1 MVEDT
6 RGRVPLVRQSRW
18 SSARLVVPCALA
30 AGVLLFMPASVCA
43 QSLGTL
49 EGTVRHAVTGRGLP
63 GVDIHLE
70 ETGQRAVTALNG
82 RFEIQRVEARRYTL
96 VVSLMGFA
104 TVRHTVVAGAGAS
117 LDLVLEPRP
126 IELDEVLARVDGSYS
141 AASSRVAR
149 DFDIMVRPT
158 RSAQDL
164 LQLAPGL
171 VTAQHAGGGK
181 AEQIFLRG
189 FDADHGTDVHIAVDG
204 LPVNMV
210 SHGHGQGYADLHFVI
225 PDVVQRID
233 VFKGP
238 YTAAHGNFA
247 TAGAITFATRDHLE
261 HNLVRAEGGAFNTAS
276 VTALYQIPTAGPHQG
291 AYLAGQFYRTDGP
304 FAAPQGFGR
313 FNVFGK
319 FHTHLSE
326 DARIAVTASGFS
338 SAWDASGQVPLR
350 AVQSG
355 AIRRFGAIDDLEG
368 GTTGRQDVN
377 LLYEAG
383 SGTSGFRLQGYV
395 SRYNFKLFSN
405 FTFFREDPE
414 RGDMIE
420 QTDHRQIHGL
430 NGTYRF
436 DHALGSVSAASTLGG
451 GFRADDAEVALW
463 RSPART
469 RSEHLVDAGIAERN
483 LYLWGHEELF
493 LSTRLR
499 LQLGLRWDY
508 FTYDVDDR
516 REGKPSTLPHA
527 SGYAQQSILS
537 PKANLVFSP
546 VRALDLFLNGGSG
559 FHSNDARNII
569 IDRRVADLA
578 RGYQRQGLGE
588 AEIEQRLVEQNFDPE
603 HRSTK
608 TLPRALGGELGLRAR
623 PASALNVALA
633 AWLLDL
639 EREFVYVG
647 DGGFTELSGRS
658 RRYGVDVE
666 ARLGLRSWLSA
677 DVDLSLSRG
686 VLRDEP
692 ANADAIPL
700 APRLTST
707 GGLTALHPRGYE
719 GSLRYVHVGDRPANE
734 EGSVTAHGYTLFNLL
749 GTYQVGRF
757 RFNMMVENLLD
768 TDWNE
773 AQFDTESRLPAEL
786 SPVSE
791 LHFTPGNPRNLR
803 VGVAFLF

>member
-1 MVEDT
+1 MVET
-6 RGRVPLVRQSRW
+6 RGREPSMVHERCIRW
-18 SSARLVVPCALA
+18 LVPCALA
-30 AGVLLFMPASVCA
+30 ALLTALPRLAVAQPAA
-43 QSLGTL
+43 TL
-49 EGTVRHAVTGRGLP
+49 EGTVRHSATGKFLP
-63 GVDIHLE
+63 GVDLQLE
-70 ETGQRAVTALNG
+70 ETGQGAVTALNG
-82 RFEIQRVEARRYTL
+82 SFRIQRVAAGRYTL
-96 VVSLMGFA
+96 VASLLGFG
-104 TVRHTVVAGAGAS
+104 TTRRTVVVDAGGRAH
-117 LDLVLEPRP
+117 LDLELAPRP
-126 IELDEVLARVDGSYS
+126 IELDEVLARVDRSYS

-149 DFDIMVRPT
+149 EFDIMVRPT

-189 FDADHGTDVHIAVDG
+189 FDADHGTDVHISVDG

-233 VFKGP
+233 VYKGP

-247 TAGAITFATRDHLE
+247 TAGAVAFATRDHLD
-261 HNLVRAEGGAFNTAS
+261 HNLIRAEGGAFSTAS
-276 VTALYQIPTAGPHQG
+276 VTALYQIPTADLHQG

-304 FAAPQGFGR
+304 FQAPQDFGR
-313 FNVFGK
+313 FNLFGK

-326 DARIAVTASGFS
+326 NVRLALTASGFS
-338 SAWDASGQVPLR
+338 SAWDASGQVPVR
-350 AVQSG
+350 AVRSG

-368 GTTGRQDVN
+368 GTTGRQDLN
-377 LLYEAG
+377 LVYEAG
-383 SGTSGFRLQGYV
+383 SGTSGFRLQGFV

-405 FTFFREDPE
+405 FTFFLVDPE
-414 RGDMIE
+414 SGDMIE
-420 QTDHRQIHGL
+420 QTDHRQIRGL
-430 NGTYRF
+430 NGTYRS
-436 DHALGSVSAASTLGG
+436 DHALGPVAAASTMGG
-451 GFRADDAEVALW
+451 GFRADDIDVALW
-463 RSPART
+463 RSPARR
-469 RSEHLVDAGIAERN
+469 RSEQLVDAGITERN
-483 LYLWGHEELF
+483 LYLWGQEEVF
-493 LSTRLR
+493 LSSRLR

-516 REGKPSTLPHA
+516 REGEAATLPHA

-537 PKANLVFSP
+537 PKASLAFSP
-546 VRALDLFLNGGSG
+546 ARTLDLFLNFGTG
-559 FHSNDARNII
+559 FHSNDARDIV

-578 RGYQRQGLGE
+578 RDYRRQGLGE
-588 AEIEQRLVEQNFDPE
+588 EEIEQRLVDQNFDPD
-603 HRSTK
+603 HRSTT
-608 TLPRALGGELGLRAR
+608 TLPRAIGGEAGLRAR
-623 PASALNVALA
+623 PVSSLNLALA

-677 DVDLSLSRG
+677 DADLNLSRG

-692 ANADAIPL
+692 ADANAIPL

-707 GGLTALHPRGYE
+707 GGLTVLHPRGYE
-719 GSLRYVHVGDRPANE
+719 GSLRYVHVGDRPAGE
-734 EGSVTAHGYTLFNLL
+734 DGTVTAQGYTLLNLL
-749 GTYQVGRF
+749 GAYQAGRF
-757 RFNMMVENLLD
+757 RVNVMLENLLD
-768 TDWNE
+768 TAWNE
-773 AQFDTESRLPAEL
+773 AQFETESRLPGERV
-786 SPVSE
+786 PVSE
-791 LHFTPGNPRNLR
+791 LHFTPGNPRNVR

>member
-1 MVEDT
+1 M
-6 RGRVPLVRQSRW
+6 L
-18 SSARLVVPCALA
+18 ACFLAAAALA
-30 AGVLLFMPASVCA
+30 AAPAHAPA
-43 QSLGTL
+43 QSLATL
-49 EGTVRHAVTGRGLP
+49 EGIVRHAATGKGLP
-63 GVDIHLE
+63 GVDLHLE
-70 ETGQRAVTALNG
+70 ETGHGVVTALNG
-82 RFEIQRVEARRYTL
+82 RFEIQRVPPGSYTL
-96 VVSLMGFA
+96 VASHIGFA
-104 TVRHTVVAGAGAS
+104 TVRRTVTLGAGARPRIQ
-117 LDLVLEPRP
+117 LELAPRP
-126 IELDEVLARVDGSYS
+126 IDLDEVLTRVDRSYS
-141 AASSRVAR
+141 AASSSVAR
-149 DFDIMVRPT
+149 EFDIVVRPT

-189 FDADHGTDVHIAVDG
+189 FDADHGTDVHISVDG
-204 LPVNMV
+204 LPVNLV

-225 PDVVQRID
+225 PDVVRSIE

-247 TAGAITFATRDHLE
+247 TAGAIAFATRDHLE
-261 HNLVRAEGGAFNTAS
+261 HNVLRAEGGAFNTAS
-276 VTALYQIPTAGPHQG
+276 VTALYQVPVSGPHQG

-304 FAAPQGFGR
+304 FEAPQDFGR
-313 FNVFGK
+313 FNLFGK

-326 DARIAVTASGFS
+326 DARLAVTASGFS

-368 GTTGRQDVN
+368 GTTGRQDIN

-383 SGTSGFRLQGYV
+383 SGTSGFRLQGYL

-405 FTFFREDPE
+405 FTFFLDDPVL
-414 RGDMIE
+414 GDMIE
-420 QTDHRQIHGL
+420 QTDHRQIRGL

-436 DHALGSVSAASTLGG
+436 DHALASLSAASTLGG
-451 GFRADDAEVALW
+451 GFRADDIDVALW
-463 RSPART
+463 RSPGRARA
-469 RSEHLVDAGIAERN
+469 EHLVDSGIAERN
-483 LYLWGHEELF
+483 LYLWGQEELF
-493 LSTRLR
+493 LSRRLR

-508 FTYDVDDR
+508 FTFDVDDR
-516 REGKPSTLPHA
+516 LEGEPATLPHA

-546 VRALDLFLNGGSG
+546 ARVLDLFLNVGTG
-559 FHSNDARNII
+559 FHSNDARAII
-569 IDRRVADLA
+569 IDRRVADLV
-578 RGYQRQGLGE
+578 RGFERQGLGV
-588 AEIEQRLVEQNFDPE
+588 AEIEERLEELNFDAE
-603 HRSTK
+603 HRFTE
-608 TLPRALGGELGLRAR
+608 TLPRALGGELGLRVR
-623 PASALNVALA
+623 PAPGTNVSLA

-666 ARLGLRSWLSA
+666 ARLGFRSWLSA
-677 DVDLSLSRG
+677 DADLSLSRG
-686 VLRDEP
+686 LMRDEP
-692 ANADAIPL
+692 ADADAIPL
-700 APRLTST
+700 APRITST

-734 EGSVTAHGYTLFNLL
+734 DGSVTAQGYTLLNLL
-749 GTYQVGRF
+749 GAYRLGRF
-757 RFNMMVENLLD
+757 RFNLMVENLLD

-773 AQFDTESRLPAEL
+773 AQFDTESRLPGEL
-786 SPVSE
+786 FPVSE

-803 VGVAFLF
+803 VGVALLF